1 MNACMDGVLLQP
13 PTLFYQTFPPFQDSI
28 TTAMKLSNFVLL
40 TRCEIDEKAVC
51 DVYHNYYYLFH
62 DIAVAKKQEYLE
74 RKADLSVMLT
84 VFKHA
89 VKFLGCC
96 TGKYLLLILDNATRF
111 VYGMKVTN
119 NEHQLQIVQLQID
132 ILEMTYCTA
141 SERCTEIID
150 EKVYKLYMSL
160 LSSILRSLFDMQQHL
175 IAQDVVK
182 KTVECIGTWNKKDAV
197 SNECS
202 VFVQGVLHLLLAR
215 PSDLANRLEA
225 CTRVFELLMI
235 KYRDS
240 KILSWTCITLA
251 HVLHTVDSYW
261 ATQCAEEWNQHMSLH
276 VQRALF
282 NFISCLSEVI
292 VFSLTVKGEIA
303 YIMLR

>member
-1 MNACMDGVLLQP
+1 
-13 PTLFYQTFPPFQDSI
+13 
-28 TTAMKLSNFVLL
+28 
-40 TRCEIDEKAVC
+40 
-51 DVYHNYYYLFH
+51 
-62 DIAVAKKQEYLE
+62 
-74 RKADLSVMLT
+74 
-84 VFKHA
+84 
-89 VKFLGCC
+89 
-96 TGKYLLLILDNATRF
+96 
-111 VYGMKVTN
+111 
-119 NEHQLQIVQLQID
+119 
-132 ILEMTYCTA
+132 
-141 SERCTEIID
+141 
-150 EKVYKLYMSL
+150 
-160 LSSILRSLFDMQQHL
+160 
-175 IAQDVVK
+175 
-182 KTVECIGTWNKKDAV
+182 
-197 SNECS
+197 

>member
-1 MNACMDGVLLQP
+1 MNACMDTVLLQP
-13 PTLFYQTFPPFQDSI
+13 PTLFYHTFPPFQDCI
-28 TTAMKLSNFVLL
+28 TTAMKLSNFVFL
-40 TRCEIDEKAVC
+40 TRCEIDEKPVC
-51 DVYHNYYYLFH
+51 DVYYNYHYVFH
-62 DIAVAKKQEYLE
+62 DIAVAKKLEYLE

-96 TGKYLLLILDNATRF
+96 TGKFLLHILERATHF
-111 VYGMKVTN
+111 VSGMKLAN

-132 ILEMTYCTA
+132 ILEMTYCTV
-141 SERCTEIID
+141 SERCTEIRY
-150 EKVYKLYMSL
+150 ENVYKLYMSL
-160 LSSILRSLFDMQQHL
+160 LSSILQSLFDMQQHL

-197 SNECS
+197 SNECR
-202 VFVQGVLHLLLAR
+202 VFVQDILHLLLAR
-215 PSDLANRLEA
+215 PTDFANRLEA
-225 CTRVFELLMI
+225 CTRVFESLMI
-235 KYRDS
+235 KYKDS
-240 KILSWTCITLA
+240 KILSWTCITLS
-251 HVLHTVDSYW
+251 HVLLTVNSYW
-261 ATQCAEEWNQHMSLH
+261 TTQCAEEWNQHMSLH

-292 VFSLTVKGEIA
+292 VCNLMVKGEVA

>member
-1 MNACMDGVLLQP
+1 MVTVLLQR
-13 PTLFYQTFPPFQDSI
+13 PTSFYQTFPPFQDCI
-28 TTAMKLSNFVLL
+28 TTAMKLSNFVFL

-51 DVYHNYYYLFH
+51 DVYYNYHYLFH
-62 DIAVAKKQEYLE
+62 DIAVAMKQEYLE
-74 RKADLSVMLT
+74 RKTDLSVMLA

-96 TGKYLLLILDNATRF
+96 TGKFLLHILDRATYF
-111 VYGMKVTN
+111 VSGMKLAN
-119 NEHQLQIVQLQID
+119 NEHHLQIVQLQIE

-141 SERCTEIID
+141 SERCTEIRD

-160 LSSILRSLFDMQQHL
+160 LSTILHSLFDMQQHL

-197 SNECS
+197 SNECR
-202 VFVQGVLHLLLAR
+202 VFVQDILHLLLAR
-215 PSDLANRLEA
+215 PSDFANRLEA
-225 CTRVFELLMI
+225 CTRVFESLVI
-235 KYRDS
+235 KYKDS
-240 KILSWTCITLA
+240 KILSLTCVTLA
-251 HVLHTVDSYW
+251 HVLLTVNSYW
-261 ATQCAEEWNQHMSLH
+261 TTQCAEEWNQHMSLH

-292 VFSLTVKGEIA
+292 VCNLIVKGEIA
-303 YIMLR
+303 YIMLH

>member
-1 MNACMDGVLLQP
+1 MNTCMDTVLLQP
-13 PTLFYQTFPPFQDSI
+13 PTLFYQTFPPFQDCI
-28 TTAMKLSNFVLL
+28 TSAMKLSNFVFL

-51 DVYHNYYYLFH
+51 DAYCNYFYLFY
-62 DIAVAKKQEYLE
+62 DIAVAKKQECLE

-96 TGKYLLLILDNATRF
+96 TGKFLLNILDRATYF
-111 VYGMKVTN
+111 VSGMKLAN

-141 SERCTEIID
+141 TERCTEIRD
-150 EKVYKLYMSL
+150 EIVYRSYMSL
-160 LSSILRSLFDMQQHL
+160 LSSILKSLFDMQQHL

-197 SNECS
+197 SNKCR
-202 VFVQGVLHLLLAR
+202 VFVQDILHLLLAR
-215 PSDLANRLEA
+215 PSDFADRLEA
-225 CTRVFELLMI
+225 CTGVFELLMI
-235 KYRDS
+235 KYKDS
-240 KILSWTCITLA
+240 KILSWTGITLA
-251 HVLHTVDSYW
+251 HVLLTMNSYW
-261 ATQCAEEWNQHMSLH
+261 TTQCAKEWNQHMSLH

-282 NFISCLSEVI
+282 NFISCLSKVI
-292 VFSLTVKGEIA
+292 VCNLMAKDEIA
-303 YIMLR
+303 NAMLH